1 MIRSTTRLA
10 FGLLGA
16 TSLAVAADAATPRN
30 ALVMA
35 WNIDAIS
42 TWDPA
47 QIGEVVTNELIQNA
61 CDALV
66 RHDMDNEAE
75 VVPALAASWQ
85 LSDDGMEIKFSLRD
99 DVVFPSGNPVTAHDA
114 AWSMQRV
121 VTLGFGNA
129 ATMTEYGFQADT
141 VEEQIQALDDHT
153 LLVRLDK
160 PYPIG
165 LFLQAIGANRV
176 AMVLDRETIMANEVD
191 GDLGNSYLTTRTECV
206 GPYRLRQWDASEVVV
221 LEANDTY
228 YDEAP
233 KLPRIIIRHVAEA
246 GTQRLMLERGDIDIA
261 RNLTSED
268 LRALDGSDDIQL
280 QTVLNH
286 QLFYVGMNA
295 GREPFD
301 DDRVRLAVRYLIDYD
316 QLAETVMA
324 YDGVPRA
331 SVVPIGAFGALD
343 ESEGQPFSLDVDR
356 ARALLAEAGYPDG
369 FSTRIFIGTQP
380 YAAPVAQHLQQNASR
395 AGITIEIEQMA
406 SAQLFSRFRSRDFD
420 MTMLSWQTSVPH
432 AHGMLSRHAV
442 NPDNSPDFPGGM
454 YPTWRAA
461 WYDEDFNRMV
471 DEALFERDEARQ
483 IELYEEL
490 QRAHMERGP
499 FAYMFQ
505 MTNTAAVR
513 REVQDWNWHAFRV
526 FLPWVSKS

>member
-1 MIRSTTRLA
+1 MKRSPTRLA
-10 FGLLGA
+10 LGLLGA
-16 TSLAVAADAATPRN
+16 TGLAFAADAATPRN

-47 QIGEVVTNELIQNA
+47 QIGEVVTNELIQNT

-66 RHDMDNEAE
+66 RHDMDDEAA
-75 VVPALAASWQ
+75 VVPAVAERWSV
-85 LSDDGMEIKFSLRD
+85 SDDGLEIRFDLRRD
-99 DVVFPSGNPVTAHDA
+99 AVFPSGNPVTAHDA
-114 AWSMQRV
+114 AWSLQRV
-121 VTLGFGNA
+121 VQLGFGNA
-129 ATMTEYGFQADT
+129 ATMTEYGFTA
-141 VEEQIQALDDHT
+141 EGAAEQIQAIDDHT
-153 LLVRLDK
+153 LQLSLDK

-165 LFLQAIGANRV
+165 LVLQAIGANRV
-176 AMVLDRETIMANEVD
+176 AAVLDRETIMANEVD

-206 GPYRLRQWDASEVVV
+206 GPYRLRQWDASEVIV

-246 GTQRLMLERGDIDIA
+246 GTQRLMLERGDIDIG

-268 LRALDGSDDIQL
+268 LRALEGSDAIRL
-280 QTVLNH
+280 ETVLNH

-295 GREPFD
+295 GRAPFD
-301 DDRVRLAVRYLIDYD
+301 DDRVRLAFRYLIDYD
-316 QLAETVMA
+316 QLGSTVMA

-343 ESEGQPFSLDVDR
+343 ENEGQPFSLDVDR
-356 ARALLAEAGYPDG
+356 ARELLAEAGYPDG

-380 YAAPVAQHLQQNASR
+380 YAAPVAQHLQQNAR
-395 AGITIEIEQMA
+395 QAGITIEIEQMA

-420 MTMLSWQTSVPH
+420 TTMLAWQTSVPH

-461 WYDEDFNRMV
+461 WYSEDFNRMV
-471 DEALFERDEARQ
+471 DEALFERDEATQ
-483 IELYEEL
+483 IELYHEL

-505 MTNTAAVR
+505 MSNTAAVR
-513 REVQDWNWHAFRV
+513 NEVENWRWHAFRV
-526 FLPWVSKS
+526 FLPAVDKS